1 MANVTVNNMK
11 GSEYHRIVAAV
22 LEVMEKALTEPQKD
36 ASIQESGKPDVWK
49 MTFQKSSTTLQE
61 MNAVK
66 NELGTNFE
74 VTLAPR
80 DKSSITISIMAPS
93 SDFIALLQRKPTG
106 MPFQRN
112 VFDGNRQA
120 PGEKKDEGM
129 E

>member
-1 MANVTVNNMK
+1 MK

-36 ASIQESGKPDVWK
+36 VSIQESGEPDQWK
-49 MTFQKSSTTLQE
+49 MTFQKASTTLDE
-61 MNAVK
+61 MNGVK

-74 VTLAPR
+74 VTMTPR

-93 SDFIALLQRKPTG
+93 SDFIALLQRKPAG

-112 VFDGNRQA
+112 VFGNGTRQEG
-120 PGEKKDEGM
+120 GENKTDE
-129 E
+129 